1 MLTQVNQLLDV
12 EKWEEFEGHLEILT
26 NVVTYCLLLLTLL
39 LKRKKRKKNRIHLP
53 DFSVALLSGED

>member
-39 LKRKKRKKNRIHLP
+39 LKKKKKKKKPNT
-53 DFSVALLSGED
+53 FT